1 MDHLLSKEFV
11 DFICSSEYIE
21 TKNPLWDL
29 WVTIEVDAVITEL
42 FIAKV
47 VNKKSIY
54 CSFLF
59 SVEKCVAVLL

>member
-1 MDHLLSKEFV
+1 
-11 DFICSSEYIE
+11 
-21 TKNPLWDL
+21 
-29 WVTIEVDAVITEL
+29 VDAVITEL